1 MTKTKASTWSRV
13 FAGFYK
19 RVGSDGVTELAS
31 ISRDDNGTWSCV
43 VLPFGEP
50 GLAWQVTGYRTLA
63 EAKRM
68 AEAGY
73 RSYMRKHT
81 AMNANNVAQEGP

>member
-1 MTKTKASTWSRV
+1 MMTTQKTKASTWVRV

-19 RVGSDGVTELAS
+19 RIGSDGVTVLAEVG
-31 ISRDDNGTWSCV
+31 RDDDGTWSYMV
-43 VLPFGEP
+43 KPFGKA
-50 GLAWQVTGYRTLA
+50 GLGWQVTGYRTLA

-73 RSYMRKHT
+73 RSYMREHI
-81 AMNANNVAQEGP
+81 AMNARNN

>member
-1 MTKTKASTWSRV
+1 MTKNTNPKASTWDRV

-19 RVGSDGVTELAS
+19 RIGSDGQTVLAEV
-31 ISRDDNGTWSCV
+31 SRDEDGTWSYMIK
-43 VLPFGEP
+43 PFGKA
-50 GLAWQVTGYRTLA
+50 GLAWQVTGERTLA

-73 RSYMRKHT
+73 RSYMAKHR
-81 AMNANNVAQEGP
+81 AMNAH